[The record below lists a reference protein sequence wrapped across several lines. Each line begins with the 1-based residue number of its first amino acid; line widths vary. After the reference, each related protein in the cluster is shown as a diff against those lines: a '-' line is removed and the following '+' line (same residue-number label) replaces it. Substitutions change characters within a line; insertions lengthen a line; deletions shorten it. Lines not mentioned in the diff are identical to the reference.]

1 MKYHPKTKPFGH
13 QTRATLRAARAR
25 NFAFFFEPRCG
36 KSKAGLDTVG
46 IHALAGRVQR
56 VLILCPSIAEEVWA
70 KQIRLHYPY
79 PYFAEDFDSRWHSDK
94 YMGANVRPDPLSD
107 HTFPTTQFFI
117 ASREAVFRRTRVKGK
132 YVRLKQEELQAW
144 RPDLIILDES
154 HEYKRAGGV
163 GAQDA
168 WRLVRRLRVQYLKDH
183 PNAEYPQPWVLLMS
197 GTPSPKGWID
207 LFAQFRIMDESIM
220 GTSKADFE
228 EDHCV
233 YGHGKRKWTIIKY
246 KRERELER
254 AVRDHSET
262 VTAEQAGLANKAFY
276 QRLNVRLPEAAL
288 KMYLELAE
296 EFLVEWEG
304 GVISAKNAG
313 VKRIRLLQICGGFTT
328 AGDKI
333 HDATLEKFSAYAKLL
348 YGQGE
353 SVVVYSRFTP
363 EVVACEEVLR
373 GLGFDAYRVDGSV
386 SKRAR
391 ADAIASLSKQPKK
404 PTAISFQHQAGSRA
418 IELVGAAET
427 VYYSAPDGWVEYRQT
442 AARTTGPNQKRPVR
456 YTFLTVPGTVTVGTI
471 RGLKK
476 KEEWHD
482 TLMRDPRAY
491 LMGL

>member
-1 MKYHPKTKPFGH
+1 MKYRPKTKPFKH
-13 QTRATLRAARAR
+13 QSRATLRAARAR

-46 IHALAGRVQR
+46 IHALAGRVKR

-79 PYFAEDFDSRWHSDK
+79 AYKAEDFEYRWGSSGYPRQHSVH
-94 YMGANVRPDPLSD
+94 GGLIEL
-107 HTFPTTQFFI
+107 TEFFI
-117 ASREAVFRRTRVKGK
+117 ASRESVFRRAKVKGK

-163 GAQDA
+163 AAQDA

-183 PNAEYPQPWVLLMS
+183 PDDEFPQPWVLEMS
-197 GTPSPKGWID
+197 GTPSPNGWID
-207 LFAQFRIMDESIM
+207 LFAQFRIMDERIF
-220 GTSKADFE
+220 GTSKAEFE

-246 KRERELER
+246 KREKALER

-276 QRLNVRLPEAAL
+276 QRLNVKLPERAY

-296 EFLVEWEG
+296 EFLTEWEG

-333 HDATLEKFSAYAKLL
+333 HGATLEKFGAYAKLL
-348 YGQGE
+348 YEQGE

-363 EVVACEEVLR
+363 EVVACEEVLS
-373 GLGFDAYRVDGSV
+373 GLGFDAYRVDGSI

-391 ADAIASLSKQPKK
+391 TDAIASLSKRPKK

-442 AARTTGPNQKRPVR
+442 AARTTGPNQPRPVR
-456 YTFLTVPGTVTVGTI
+456 YTFLTIPGTVTVGTI